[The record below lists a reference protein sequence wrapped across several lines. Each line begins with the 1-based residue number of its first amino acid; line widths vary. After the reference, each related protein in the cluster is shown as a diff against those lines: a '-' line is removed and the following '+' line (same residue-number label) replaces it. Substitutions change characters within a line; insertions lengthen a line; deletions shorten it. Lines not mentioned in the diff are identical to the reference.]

1 MYPRKAP
8 HWILLK
14 YISIFWIT
22 NAKHTI
28 QTNWE
33 VLGRGWNGLLFFLFS
48 ILWPQSGIWILGYG
62 GITRCSSIT
71 APSKR
76 GVVTCAFHYSHAAYI
91 QHPQP
96 LIFPYTHTPLAWTNN
111 ESLITWLKQCR
122 IQKTNKYKFIW
133 GCSPCGSSEFKTH
146 GCSLQPCRIST
157 TLIVFTEKMEVSL
170 GMDDPSFS
178 ALDV

>member
-1 MYPRKAP
+1 MKRWTTQYKVYEILSTLFFFFLPFLEIKFSSQMYPRKAP

-14 YISIFWIT
+14 YISIFWTT

-76 GVVTCAFHYSHAAYI
+76 GVVSRAFHYSHAANI

-96 LIFPYTHTPLAWTNN
+96 LISPTHSAGTHTHIALAWT
-111 ESLITWLKQCR
+111 I
-122 IQKTNKYKFIW
+122 
-133 GCSPCGSSEFKTH
+133 H
-146 GCSLQPCRIST
+146 
-157 TLIVFTEKMEVSL
+157 
-170 GMDDPSFS
+170 
-178 ALDV
+178 